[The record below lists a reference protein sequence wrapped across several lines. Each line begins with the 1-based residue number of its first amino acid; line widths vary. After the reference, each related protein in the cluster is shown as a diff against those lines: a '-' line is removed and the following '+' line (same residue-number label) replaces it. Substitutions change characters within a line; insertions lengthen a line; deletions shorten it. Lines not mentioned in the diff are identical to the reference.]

1 MSKTVDEIFTQPEL
15 WRRAATMAGEDT
27 GMPVDGE
34 RVAVIGCGTSWFMAQ
49 SYCVARENAGKG
61 ESDAFT
67 ATEFPLERKYDRV
80 VLLSRSGTTTEII
93 DIAKELKERGVP
105 TVLITAVGEG
115 PAAPFVDAEVVL
127 DFADEESVVQT
138 RFATTALCFMLATVG
153 QDIEAAA
160 ADCEK
165 VLAMDVCDSYV
176 NAEQITFLGT
186 GWTIGLAN
194 EAALKAR
201 EASQSWT
208 EAYPAME
215 YRHGPISI
223 AEPGRITWVFGP
235 VPAGLDA
242 QVAATGAKLVSTDLN
257 PLAHL
262 VLAQRVS
269 VARAEARGLNPDTP
283 RHLTRSV
290 ILADGEH

>member
-1 MSKTVDEIFTQPEL
+1 MSKTVDEIITQPAL
-15 WRRAATMAGEDT
+15 WRRAAELAEAIT
-27 GMPVDGE
+27 GMPADGE

-49 SYCVARENAGKG
+49 SYCALRESLGKG

-67 ATEFPLERKYDRV
+67 ATEFPLTRSYDRV

-93 DIAKELKERGVP
+93 DVAKELQARGVP
-105 TVLITAVGEG
+105 NVLITAVANG
-115 PAAPFVDAEVVL
+115 PATPFVDAEIVL

-138 RFATTALCFMLATVG
+138 RFATTAFALMRATLG
-153 QDIEAAA
+153 QSLEQAAT
-160 ADCEK
+160 DCEK
-165 VLAMDVCDSYV
+165 ALAEDICEQCV
-176 NAEQITFLGT
+176 NAPQITFLGT

-194 EAALKAR
+194 EAALKCR

-208 EAYPAME
+208 ESYPAME

-223 AEPGRITWVFGP
+223 AEPGRIVWVFGP
-235 VPAGLDA
+235 VPPGLDKQIA
-242 QVAATGAKLVSTDLN
+242 DTGARLVTSALD

-283 RHLTRSV
+283 RHLTRSI
-290 ILADGEH
+290 ILADDEH